1 MLLLSTFG
9 VCLLSALFPV
19 VNAETYVGALAAV
32 GSDASQL
39 WPIALI
45 GAVGQTIGKVAFFYL
60 GRSSLNWRWVRRKTE
75 TPKWQARMERWQART
90 HRNPAT
96 VFGLVSVSAVV
107 GLPPLAI
114 ISVLVGQLRSSI
126 ALFIVA
132 VFAGRTLRF
141 AAIFGG
147 VALLGAP
154 MA

>member
-9 VCLLSALFPV
+9 VCLLSAVFPV

-32 GSDASQL
+32 GGDASRL

-75 TPKWQARMERWQART
+75 SPKWQARMARWQRRT
-90 HRNPAT
+90 HQNPAT

-126 ALFIVA
+126 VLFVVA

-141 AAIFGG
+141 AAIFAGI
-147 VALLGAP
+147 ATLGAP